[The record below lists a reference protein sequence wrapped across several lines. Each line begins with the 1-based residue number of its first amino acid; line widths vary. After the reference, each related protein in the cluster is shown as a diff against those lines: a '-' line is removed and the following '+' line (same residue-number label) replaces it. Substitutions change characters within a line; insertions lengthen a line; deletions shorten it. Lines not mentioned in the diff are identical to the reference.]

1 MLFCEDLRGS
11 HQDGL
16 IPILRKHSHHQ
27 YGNDGLATSDI
38 ALDQRI
44 QALPLPYLLNHG
56 IHGILLVLRELIWQ
70 VFRDFL
76 YGAKRFNIE
85 GAANTGA
92 SCRILIAHGEVHHVV
107 HQKSVVSLLYLR
119 HALREMYG
127 V

>member
-16 IPILRKHSHHQ
+16 ISVLRKCGHHQ
-27 YGNDGLATSDI
+27 DGNDSFAAADI

-44 QALPLPYLLNHG
+44 QALSLPYLLNHG

-92 SCRILIAHGEVHHVV
+92 SGRVFITHGEVHHIV
-107 HQKSVVSLLYLR
+107 QKKTVMGLFYLR